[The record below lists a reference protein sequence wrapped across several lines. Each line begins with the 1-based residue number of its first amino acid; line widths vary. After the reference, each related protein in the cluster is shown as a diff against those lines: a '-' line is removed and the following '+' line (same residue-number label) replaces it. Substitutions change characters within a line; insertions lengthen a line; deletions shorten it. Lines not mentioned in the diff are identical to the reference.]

1 MNQQPLQVGM
11 VLYEDFEL
19 LDVTGPLEILGKLP
33 EAFTITLIGQ
43 ELKPT
48 SSVQGV
54 SIMPTATMSEAPNVD
69 LLMVPGG
76 MGTRRLVNDEAL
88 IDWLGSYGRHAS
100 LIASVCTGA
109 ALLARAHLLDG
120 YRATTNKRAME
131 WVQEVAPN
139 ISFEPRA
146 RWVRDRDRWTSSGVA
161 AGMDMTLALV
171 AHLLGETQAREVASA
186 IEYEWNDDPDHDPFA
201 KGGSHEGLPGS
212 KAILTVF
219 RSRLKPDHQDYELV
233 ADDLEQLAR
242 NQPGFRFFK
251 TYQAQDGERCSI
263 LVFDSEESQ
272 RAWRVNP
279 RHLEAQR
286 RAARDFYSEFSVQV
300 GSLLREVKV
309 EEPQA

>member
-1 MNQQPLQVGM
+1 MNQRPLQVGM
-11 VLYEDFEL
+11 VLFEDFEL

-33 EAFTITLIGQ
+33 EAFAITLIGQ

-54 SIMPTATMSEAPNVD
+54 SIMPTAAMSEAPSVE

-76 MGTRRLVNDEAL
+76 MGTRRLVNDKAW
-88 IDWLGSYGRHAS
+88 IDWLGSYGRQAS
-100 LIASVCTGA
+100 LVASICTGA
-109 ALLARAHLLDG
+109 ALLARAQLLDG

-131 WVQEVAPN
+131 WVQEMAPN

-201 KGGSHEGLPGS
+201 KDEDHEGLPGS
-212 KAILTVF
+212 QEVLTVF

-263 LVFDSEESQ
+263 VVFDSEESQ

-279 RHLEAQR
+279 RHLEVQR

-309 EEPQA
+309 EGSQS